1 MECSLFDQHSQTYN
15 ENCFYEH
22 YYGNNEISLYE
33 RFNQL
38 LLSFIIF
45 NTGLVISCWFSGYF
59 LLDKVEDDEEEEKK
73 PDYKNLYPIDVMN
86 ESLKKKKDI
95 SKNIVVLENTPEGNV
110 LLRYNSE
117 NEGFEYWC
125 DNKNVKFD
133 YLETVARKFVI
144 ANFCIDL
151 YKDRFK
157 NIEEQKKKIKEE
169 ENNEIDEEKINE
181 ELSDEI
187 VDDTD
192 DVFVKPKKKEKSV
205 KKSSKKE
212 NREVVATES
221 NKYLYKGKINEYEW
235 LQKSKEEN
243 TVKKMSYSDWFN
255 LR

>member
-1 MECSLFDQHSQTYN
+1 MECTFFDPHSQTY
-15 ENCFYEH
+15 ENCFDEQ
-22 YYGNNEISLYE
+22 YYGEDESSLYD
-33 RFNQL
+33 RFNKL

-45 NTGLVISCWFSGYF
+45 NTGLAISCWFSGYF
-59 LLDKVEDDEEEEKK
+59 LLDKIEEEEEEEEK
-73 PDYKNLYPIDVMN
+73 PDYTELYPIDVMN

-95 SKNIVVLENTPEGNV
+95 SKNIVVLENTPNGNV

-157 NIEEQKKKIKEE
+157 NIEEQKRKIKEE
-169 ENNEIDEEKINE
+169 EDNKVDEEKISE
-181 ELSDEI
+181 ELSDQI

-192 DVFVKPKKKEKSV
+192 DVFVKPKEKKVVNSKI
-205 KKSSKKE
+205 KK
-212 NREVVATES
+212 NVEVVARES

-235 LQKSKEEN
+235 LQKPKEN
-243 TVKKMSYSDWFN
+243 KTTKKMSYSEWFN
-255 LR
+255 LN